1 MQGSRTD
8 GAQRGATSEALSET
22 DCYSETIKPNI
33 KDCGCARVCFFV
45 GVCVRTGIVGFVQ
58 RFAGQKSV
66 SLWSLLRRAALA
78 LCIVSVVIC
87 RVQHPGSRL
96 CYSFTSSFSQTHHS

>member
-8 GAQRGATSEALSET
+8 SAQRGATSEALSET

-78 LCIVSVVIC
+78 LCSSEC
-87 RVQHPGSRL
+87 GDMQGAASRL
-96 CYSFTSSFSQTHHS
+96 